1 MDFVIKLNKNSPDAR
16 VKMLAQIF
24 TNNGYQVFDISETVN
39 KKTIFFFEPRLEAAC
54 DVFAGALHGSIAF
67 SYAKKLPDCAAVAGI
82 KYVCLSDDETFI
94 AENNRLTALALK
106 QIIENDFSG
115 INKKMLVCGW
125 GKLTAQIEKVFD
137 GADLH
142 ILDFDIHKRPELI
155 AKYGDKSFFAAAPTE
170 KFPIIINTI
179 PKELLQAGKWKK
191 RKGQVIYELASAPYG
206 MDWSDCTVNW
216 RDKEHTAADIDG
228 LITYRILPALPAK
241 YYPQDAAQAVYDCIA
256 RYLSAIEKITIVL
269 CITGSACSYLKLLPI
284 LQELVADFDI
294 IPVISENANQPN
306 RFTNIEEFRKDLRR
320 ITGHNIITNIAGAET
335 LSANKKIRA
344 AVIFPATGN
353 TIAKLTHAVTDT
365 PVLMAVKAQLRNG
378 KPCIIGI
385 STNDALSGNAK
396 NIGELLNRKNIYFV
410 PFGQDDIVNKP
421 FSMICDF
428 TKVGETVKKA
438 LFGEQLQP
446 ILLK

>member
-1 MDFVIKLNKNSPDAR
+1 MDFVIKLNKNSADAR
-16 VKMLAQIF
+16 VKILERIF
-24 TNNGYQVFDISETVN
+24 ADKGCTVLDINDAVRE
-39 KKTIFFFEPRLEAAC
+39 KTLFFLEPRFEVAC
-54 DVFAGALHGSIAF
+54 EMFSGALNGSIAF
-67 SYAKKLPDCAAVAGI
+67 GYAKNLADCATAAGV

-106 QIIENDFSG
+106 QIVAGDFG
-115 INKKMLVCGW
+115 GVNKKMLVCGW
-125 GKLTAQIEKVFD
+125 GKLASQIEKVFD

-142 ILDFDIHKRPELI
+142 ILDFNIHKRPELI
-155 AKYGDKSFFAAAPTE
+155 AQYGDKAYFAAAPTE

-179 PKELLQAGKWKK
+179 PKELLQIGKWKK
-191 RKGQVIYELASAPYG
+191 RKGQVIYELASVPYG
-206 MDWSDCTVNW
+206 IDWAGA
-216 RDKEHTAADIDG
+216 DKSGFD
-228 LITYRILPALPAK
+228 YRILPALPGK
-241 YYPQDAAQAVYDCIA
+241 YYPQEAGQAVYDCIA
-256 RYLSAIEKITIVL
+256 RYLAAIERTTIVL
-269 CITGSACSYLKLLPI
+269 GITGSACSYLKLLPI
-284 LQELVADFDI
+284 LRELVADFDI

-306 RFTNIEEFRKDLRR
+306 RFTNIEEFREDLRK

-344 AVIFPATGN
+344 TVIFPATGN
-353 TIAKLTHAVTDT
+353 TLAKLTHAITDT

-438 LFGEQLQP
+438 LRGEQLQP